1 MKSILFVA
9 LTILFSTVFSNK
21 FVLAET
27 GKNKE
32 NEDCSKTQLNR
43 KNIDSKISIP
53 NSESTCLETNSFNG
67 FHGLKLASA
76 VKNANFGVNY
86 IERSIFKSEEPKTE
100 KKNIYIKGEA
110 LSQLV
115 KNSQVSDLLSPYQ
128 SFRSESV
135 TESNIRINER
145 KSKTDPL
152 ASENTQIPKNSTS
165 LPYERFETPTVSP
178 ESMVVKNN
186 SFSINI
192 PKSTLAISQ
201 PDDSMRKPVGF
212 SDLDFSTPSSP
223 GARMIGIRGDIGSVS
238 TPNELAVK
246 LLNGLSSDGSF
257 QPGVAIDI
265 APYLLAS
272 GPSFTLADYRK
283 DGFQRFLANTK
294 ISIATASS
302 DQGANLGLGAEFILL
317 NDGDPRFDDQLFKD
331 LREAT
336 EPPNPLPTTFDP
348 EVFNNSIKSKIIE
361 AKKRAKIRSEGKET
375 WVLGIGTSLV
385 SSSNRYYD
393 FRGNGMGIWTTYKR
407 GMGVGSELILHGEYR
422 SKEKTSDRNGG
433 FVNVDTAIAGVR
445 LRTGDDKF
453 KFSLETAYNYASQE
467 GAASNSYL
475 SLGLG
480 AEPKITDDLWLSLS
494 LAGNI
499 GRQNGNDVQVF
510 SGLKWNFNSGK

>member
-1 MKSILFVA
+1 MKPNFFVA
-9 LTILFSTVFSNK
+9 LVILFLTILSEK
-21 FVLAET
+21 PVLAEIIKDK
-27 GKNKE
+27 KND
-32 NEDCSKTQLNR
+32 DCSKPQLDQ
-43 KNIDSKISIP
+43 KNIDSKFSRSD
-53 NSESTCLETNSFNG
+53 SELTCSKTDSLKEIRNLKSTSTI
-67 FHGLKLASA
+67 KTIQAS
-76 VKNANFGVNY
+76 N
-86 IERSIFKSEEPKTE
+86 
-100 KKNIYIKGEA
+100 
-110 LSQLV
+110 
-115 KNSQVSDLLSPYQ
+115 LLSSHQPPQ
-128 SFRSESV
+128 SKLV
-135 TESNIRINER
+135 TESNIRISEH
-145 KSKTDPL
+145 KSKIDSL
-152 ASENTQIPKNSTS
+152 ESENTQTPKVSTS
-165 LPYERFETPTVSP
+165 LSYQKFENPIVSP

-186 SFSINI
+186 SSSTNI
-192 PKSTLAISQ
+192 PRATVAISQ
-201 PDDSMRKPVGF
+201 PDDLMRKPVGF

-265 APYLLAS
+265 APYLLVS

-283 DGFQRFLANTK
+283 DEFRRFLANTK

-317 NDGDPRFDDQLFKD
+317 NDGDPRFDKD
-331 LREAT
+331 LFDDLRKAT
-336 EPPNPLPTTFDP
+336 ESPDPLPPNFDV
-348 EVFNNSIKSKIIE
+348 EAFNNSIKPKIIE

-393 FRGNGMGIWTTYKR
+393 FRGNGMGVWTTYKR

-480 AEPKITDDLWLSLS
+480 AEPKISDDLWLSLS